1 MATRAPY
8 MRLVR
13 DHAPEELE
21 PEQPQPTTD
30 HMASQADEIDEQ
42 NDSAQPAPAPRK
54 RKRRAAEPV
63 QAEVTE
69 VANEAPDGLVVDADE
84 DATDDAESADVA
96 HTAATVDLTSLEA
109 LLFSTRHPL
118 TAGRLAE
125 MLDLEATK
133 PVRSAIKQLN
143 DQYEQS
149 NRSFRVEQVA
159 GGY

>member
-30 HMASQADEIDEQ
+30 PMASQANEIDEQ
-42 NDSAQPAPAPRK
+42 NDSAQPTPAPRK

-69 VANEAPDGLVVDADE
+69 VANEAPDGLVVDANE
-84 DATDDAESADVA
+84 DASDDAESADVVPV
-96 HTAATVDLTSLEA
+96 ATVDLTSLEA
-109 LLFSTRHPL
+109 LLRPTRPPVRGGGL
-118 TAGRLAE
+118 GEIPDRE
-125 MLDLEATK
+125 EKK

-143 DQYEQS
+143 DQY
-149 NRSFRVEQVA
+149 
-159 GGY
+159 